1 MKGIATKKALKII
14 RDHNITNG
22 GQFAHLMWP
31 KSEGWSTSKNGG
43 HGSQRG
49 KGMWLAGGS
58 FLGRLKKAGLIT
70 GANGHDHFL
79 TDKGRGILE
88 AGDDVYN

>member
-1 MKGIATKKALKII
+1 MKGKATKKALKII

-31 KSEGWSTSKNGG
+31 DSEGWLRSGNGG
-43 HGSQRG
+43 RGSQRG

-58 FLGRLKKAGLIT
+58 FLGRLKNAGLIT
-70 GANGHDHFL
+70 GVNGHDHFL
-79 TDKGRGILE
+79 TNKGRALLE
-88 AGDDVYN
+88 AGDDV